1 MAISGCGGDD
11 DAAALL
17 RGFRLP
23 ELVDLAMTVQ
33 TGLRHGHAPRQGGG
47 GGSGRR
53 GPGLDYG
60 RLVEG
65 YCGGTYVMSN
75 ATGAA
80 CAVFKPADEE
90 PYAPLNRKARRAGGA
105 TPPRVP
111 PPRSMS
117 VARHLCRPSSLL
129 SGGCKCAC
137 GHGVC

>member
-90 PYAPLNRKARRAGGA
+90 PYAPLNSTPPPVSPRAARCSSLAISA
-105 TPPRVP
+105 TPSCLISLTV
-111 PPRSMS
+111 
-117 VARHLCRPSSLL
+117 HLYLR
-129 SGGCKCAC
+129 GQ
-137 GHGVC
+137 